1 MIHIN
6 VPVVPWDHAGPMA
19 RIDWTSVLGIATLLV
34 SGGVFYVLLFAL

>member
-6 VPVVPWDHAGPMA
+6 VPVVPRDHAGPMA
-19 RIDWTSVLGIATLLV
+19 RIDWTLVLGIATLLM